1 MEVYIKNIIVLC
13 NCFIFINECEKLITI
28 DFVIGLPRTL
38 VDNNV
43 SL

>member
-1 MEVYIKNIIVLC
+1 MEVYIKDLIVFY
-13 NCFIFINECEKLITI
+13 NYFIFLNEWKLITM

-38 VDNNV
+38 VDDNV